1 MREVA
6 QYIRSLDPR
15 LKMVA
20 ALLLGPAI
28 WLLPPFV
35 LGIMT
40 ILLFPIVV
48 ALTAS
53 QPLGSKMLRSIL
65 SFLVFWVIL
74 KSTLDGLSGVP
85 IDMIVVDSGILGLR
99 LACLILL
106 GLSLALST
114 SARSLGLA
122 ISWAITPFVGRER
135 GWKVALSLALVV
147 HFLPQCL
154 STMNRVQE
162 TTSRRCPDFGFFR
175 RMTIIPQA
183 ALRGLGQKTWNQT
196 LAIAGR
202 RLDDAEGWQPD
213 FVWSSR
219 DTLCSVVLISCL
231 ISFLIL
237 TNLP

>member
-1 MREVA
+1 MRDLA

-15 LKMVA
+15 LKMAA

-28 WLLPPFV
+28 WLLPPLV
-35 LGIMT
+35 LGLMVL
-40 ILLFPIVV
+40 LLFPIVL
-48 ALTAS
+48 ALAAS
-53 QPLGSKMLRSIL
+53 QPLGSKMLRSII

-74 KSTLDGLSGVP
+74 KSALDGLSGVP
-85 IDMIVVDSGILGLR
+85 LQMIALDSGILSLR
-99 LACLILL
+99 LGCLILL

-162 TTSRRCPDFGFFR
+162 TASRRCPDFGFFR

-183 ALRGLGQKTWNQT
+183 VLRGLGQKTWNQT

-219 DTLCSVVLISCL
+219 DTFCSVCLISCL
-231 ISFLIL
+231 ISFLIFI
-237 TNLP
+237 